1 MSQQNVLTNA
11 RVVLADR
18 VIDGT
23 VVMTDGRITD
33 VDEKRASMAGAEDFG
48 GDHLIAGLVDLHADS
63 LEKHIEPRRK
73 VFWDGMAAA
82 VAHDAV
88 TIAAGVTTVFD
99 AVCIGEVVGRPAHEH
114 VLESMFDGLDKA
126 RRADALRADHLV
138 HLRCEVTDPDVM
150 RILEPRLS
158 HDMVGLVSVMDHAP
172 GHRQMKDA
180 TYLKESWMIG
190 TRGMTP
196 DEADREIDELMRR
209 SREVAPVMRVEVTRL
224 AHECGIVVASHDDET
239 VDHIALA
246 DELGIGIAEFP
257 TTEEAAR
264 EAKRRGISVLM
275 GGPNLVRGGS
285 HSGNVAAGDLAG
297 AGILDALT
305 SDYIMSSML
314 MGALALTRD
323 EYGIPLHEAMAT
335 VTESPARIA
344 GLDDRG
350 RIAPGLRADLVRVR
364 LSGENAIVR
373 AVWREGTRVY

>member
-1 MSQQNVLTNA
+1 MSQQTVLTNA
-11 RVVLADR
+11 RVVLEER

-23 VVMTDGRITD
+23 VVMADGRITD
-33 VDEKRASMAGAEDFG
+33 VDEKRASMAGAEDLG

-126 RRADALRADHLV
+126 CRADALRADHHV

-150 RILEPRLS
+150 RILEPRIS
-158 HDMVGLVSVMDHAP
+158 HANVGLVSVMEHAP
-172 GHRQMKDA
+172 GLRQMKDV
-180 TYLKESWMIG
+180 THLREYWMIG

-196 DEADREIDELMRR
+196 GEADREIDELVRR
-209 SREVAPVMRVEVTRL
+209 SRDVAPGMRQEVIRL
-224 AHECGIVVASHDDET
+224 AHGRGIVVASHDDET
-239 VDHIALA
+239 VGHIVLA
-246 DELGIGIAEFP
+246 DELGIAIAEFP
-257 TTEEAAR
+257 TTQEAAR
-264 EAKRRGISVLM
+264 EAKGRGIAVLM

-285 HSGNVAAGDLAG
+285 NSGNVAAGDLAG
-297 AGILDALT
+297 AGILDALA

-323 EYGIPLHEAMAT
+323 EYGIPLHEAVAT
-335 VTESPARIA
+335 VTRNPARIA
-344 GLDDRG
+344 GLNDRG
-350 RIAPGLRADLVRVR
+350 RIAPGLRADLVRAR
-364 LSGENAIVR
+364 LSSRNASVR
-373 AVWREGTRVY
+373 TVWREGNRVY